1 MPISCLASAGFATT
15 SIAPTYAEPE
25 LGTTRVVSM
34 PAVVVLPAPLGP
46 SSPKIS
52 PACTLRLSLSTAAKS
67 VPAYTFVSSTVRMI
81 PPSCSPPREP
91 APSAPGAGRLCRGG
105 APAMSPQSSAPALPC
120 AAAMADTHKIAKNLE
135 RFAQA
140 VAAHDRENPTHT
152 AYGIGLAHFD
162 MERLGLDE
170 GEEILPGITI
180 HADSG
185 VTGNFR
191 VLCDGEHDE
200 QLTEAEEQAV
210 EAIATQS
217 LPVAPITPAF
227 PHEN

>member
-67 VPAYTFVSSTVRMI
+67 
-81 PPSCSPPREP
+81 
-91 APSAPGAGRLCRGG
+91 
-105 APAMSPQSSAPALPC
+105 PQSSAPALPC

-152 AYGIGLAHFD
+152 ATGIGLAHFD